1 MWLDE
6 LKRIKEESGKTTDE
20 IAEMSGVPKGTLN
33 KIFAGQTK
41 APQLETVKA
50 VVYCLGHS
58 LDDLF
63 VGIARKSLSGEA
75 AAIASA
81 YDRADEKNRSIVR
94 LALADFLPSP
104 QVSAAPQE
112 PKNVHDWRAETP
124 PPKTREQEAAEVSAK
139 IYAEMLNGGEKTGE
153 SGQPPAGVI
162 IA

>member
-63 VGIARKSLSGEA
+63 VGIARKSPSGEA
-75 AAIASA
+75 AAIAAA

-104 QVSAAPQE
+104 
-112 PKNVHDWRAETP
+112 KAEA
-124 PPKTREQEAAEVSAK
+124 PPKTREQEADEVTAK
-139 IYAEMLNGGEKTGE
+139 IREAILNGGEKAGE
-153 SGQPPAGVI
+153 SGQAPAGAI